1 MIYVL
6 LYSAGTTRPPR
17 EGEVNGVDYTFVSL
31 EEFRALEKRGN
42 LLESGEFDG
51 ECASSNWQI
60 LAGAILCRVSGWNVD
75 TFSAGWL

>member
-51 ECASSNWQI
+51 ECTSSN
-60 LAGAILCRVSGWNVD
+60 
-75 TFSAGWL
+75 